1 MGEEDLLL
9 STDAQLED
17 SLDRIKK
24 VYDEYKALSS
34 LQYQRMTEHKK
45 LSEGVYRTTYEN
57 GAYTVVDYN
66 TLTYKVEI

>member
-17 SLDRIKK
+17 SLDRIKA
-24 VYDEYKALSS
+24 VSEEYKNFSE
-34 LQYQRMTEHKK
+34 LQYQRMIKHEK
-45 LSEGVYRTTYEN
+45 LSDGVYRTSYEN

-66 TLTYKVEI
+66 NLTYRIEK